1 MGLYLHN
8 IARKRTVEY
17 ASLDQNCCFGKNNS
31 LPYSIDGSATKKF
44 ILNVEICLLDE
55 ANSR

>member
-1 MGLYLHN
+1 MALSIRIVVLE
-8 IARKRTVEY
+8 K
-17 ASLDQNCCFGKNNS
+17 KNS

-55 ANSR
+55 ANSG

>member
-1 MGLYLHN
+1 MGLSIRIVVLE
-8 IARKRTVEY
+8 K
-17 ASLDQNCCFGKNNS
+17 KS